1 MSAMDVAPLI
11 QDGFIGGLGPA
22 DAVPLDKVETTPL
35 AEIPG
40 LVERART
47 AQEKYAQLDL
57 DDRVALL
64 KKFANAVLARGED
77 ITQILMR
84 ECGKV
89 EVEARMVE
97 VLPTADLLAFWSS
110 EGPGLFATYE
120 PELDALAY
128 PGKRATVERIARGV
142 VALIT
147 PWNFP
152 VAIPLRTI
160 FPALLAGNA
169 IVMKPSEFTPRC
181 ARVIEE
187 CAREVYGPDLLVLAQ
202 GGGDIGAALIASG
215 VDAVVFTGSVATGR
229 KVAHAAAEALIPVSL
244 ELGGKDAA
252 IVLDDANLER
262 AAQGLV
268 WAAFANAG
276 QNCAAVERVYATR
289 GIAKQ
294 LRDRIVAITKELVP
308 GRDIGPMATKAQC
321 DIVARHV
328 DDAKAQ
334 GATVLTGGEKVDR
347 PGLWYA
353 PTVLEGMPAGSTVM
367 TEETFGPILPIV
379 EVDSDEDAI
388 KAANSTRYGL
398 TASVWTKNL
407 AKGERIA
414 RRLKAGVV
422 TVNNHSFTGAIPS
435 LPWTGVGE
443 SGYGITNSTHAMDLL
458 TRPRALLIDSSKAAR
473 ELWWYPYTPA
483 LSTIAKSMIELR
495 RGGSGIP
502 SKIRA
507 VTSLIPAMMKRFK

>member
-1 MSAMDVAPLI
+1 MDVAPLI

-215 VDAVVFTGSVATGR
+215 SMLLSLPAALRRVARSRTPRR
-229 KVAHAAAEALIPVSL
+229 KRSFPSRLSLAAKTPPLFSTTRISSARRKALSGPLS
-244 ELGGKDAA
+244 
-252 IVLDDANLER
+252 R
-262 AAQGLV
+262 
-268 WAAFANAG
+268 
-276 QNCAAVERVYATR
+276 T
-289 GIAKQ
+289 
-294 LRDRIVAITKELVP
+294 P
-308 GRDIGPMATKAQC
+308 GRI
-321 DIVARHV
+321 
-328 DDAKAQ
+328 
-334 GATVLTGGEKVDR
+334 
-347 PGLWYA
+347 A
-353 PTVLEGMPAGSTVM
+353 PRSSVCTPRAGSQSN
-367 TEETFGPILPIV
+367 F
-379 EVDSDEDAI
+379 A
-388 KAANSTRYGL
+388 
-398 TASVWTKNL
+398 TASL
-407 AKGERIA
+407 RS
-414 RRLKAGVV
+414 RRSSFLGV
-422 TVNNHSFTGAIPS
+422 T
-435 LPWTGVGE
+435 
-443 SGYGITNSTHAMDLL
+443 
-458 TRPRALLIDSSKAAR
+458 
-473 ELWWYPYTPA
+473 
-483 LSTIAKSMIELR
+483 
-495 RGGSGIP
+495 
-502 SKIRA
+502 
-507 VTSLIPAMMKRFK
+507 

>member
-1 MSAMDVAPLI
+1 MDIVPLI
-11 QDGFIGGLGPA
+11 QNGAIGGKGPA
-22 DAVPLDKVETTPL
+22 DAVDLDPVSVTPLDDIAGIVAKVR
-35 AEIPG
+35 AAH
-40 LVERART
+40 ERHAAR
-47 AQEKYAQLDL
+47 DL
-57 DDRVALL
+57 DERVKLL
-64 KKFANAVLARGED
+64 KKFADAILARGED
-77 ITQILMR
+77 ITQTLMR

-97 VLPTADLLAFWSS
+97 VLPTADLYAFWGT
-110 EGPGLFATYE
+110 EGANLFGTYE
-120 PELDALAY
+120 PELDALSY

-142 VALIT
+142 IALIT

-160 FPALLAGNA
+160 FPALLAGNGV
-169 IVMKPSEFTPRC
+169 VMKPSEFTPRC
-181 ARVIEE
+181 AKAIEDA
-187 CAREVYGPDLLVLAQ
+187 AREVYGEDLVRLVQ
-202 GGGDIGAALIASG
+202 GGGDVGAKLIASG

-276 QNCAAVERVYATR
+276 QNCAAVERVYAQK
-289 GIAKQ
+289 GIAGK
-294 LRDRIVAITKELVP
+294 LRERIVAITKELVP
-308 GRDIGPMATKAQC
+308 GRDIGPMATEAQLG
-321 DIVARHV
+321 IVSRHV
-328 DDAKAQ
+328 DAAKAD
-334 GATVLTGGEKVDR
+334 GATVLAGGERLDR

-353 PTVLEGMPAGSTVM
+353 PTVLDGAPSTAAVM
-367 TEETFGPILPIV
+367 TDESFGPILPIV
-379 EVDSDEDAI
+379 EFDTEDDAVRL
-388 KAANSTRYGL
+388 ANSTRYGL

-407 AKGERIA
+407 SKGEKLA
-414 RRLKAGVV
+414 RRLRAGVI

-458 TRPRALLIDSSKAAR
+458 TRPRALLVDSSSAKR

-495 RGGSGIP
+495 RGGAGIG

-507 VTSLIPAMMKRFK
+507 VTSLLPAMMKRFK